1 MFYYFKIEKE
11 MKKIVLA
18 LAVVF
23 SVALVSCGNKAAEA
37 QDSAVEVVE
46 EVAVAV
52 DSVNDSTVD
61 TAVAAAAEV
70 VEAPAQ

>member
-1 MFYYFKIEKE
+1 

-23 SVALVSCGNKAAEA
+23 SVALVSCGNKQAENNDTAAA
-37 QDSAVEVVE
+37 VVE
-46 EVAVAV
+46 EAVEVAV

-61 TAVAAAAEV
+61 TVVAAAAEV

>member
-1 MFYYFKIEKE
+1 

-23 SVALVSCGNKAAEA
+23 SVALVSCGNKQAAAEDTA
-37 QDSAVEVVE
+37 AAVEVTE

-61 TAVAAAAEV
+61 TVVAAAAEV
-70 VEAPAQ
+70 APVAE

>member
-1 MFYYFKIEKE
+1 
-11 MKKIVLA
+11 MKNIVLA

-23 SVALVSCGNKAAEA
+23 SVALVSCGGNKQAAAE
-37 QDSAVEVVE
+37 DSANVAVE
-46 EVAVAV
+46 EAVEVAV

-61 TAVAAAAEV
+61 TVVSAAAEV

>member
-1 MFYYFKIEKE
+1 

-23 SVALVSCGNKAAEA
+23 SVALVSCGNKNAEKA
-37 QDSAVEVVE
+37 DSVDVAVEAVEAVVE
-46 EVAVAV
+46 DSIAPDSVAV
-52 DSVNDSTVD
+52 DTV
-61 TAVAAAAEV
+61 VATEV

>member
-1 MFYYFKIEKE
+1 
-11 MKKIVLA
+11 MKKVVLA

-23 SVALVSCGNKAAEA
+23 SVALVSCGDKKAAAE
-37 QDSAVEVVE
+37 DSANAVVE
-46 EVAVAV
+46 ETVAVAV

-61 TAVAAAAEV
+61 TVVAAAAEV